1 MRTTSAN
8 AQRVRAVVNDY
19 VRKRKSGEKKS
30 QVIGEADLISLFL
43 QRPDVFDD
51 ELIVD
56 EILSFFAA
64 GTLTT

>member
-8 AQRVRAVVNDY
+8 AQKVRAVVNDY

-30 QVIGEADLISLFL
+30 QVIGEADLLSLFL
-43 QRPDVFDD
+43 QSPDVFDD
-51 ELIVD
+51 EQIVD
-56 EILSFFAA
+56 EILSFFVA